1 MSEQEYN
8 AGRKAELASVAEA
21 FASQFSLERV
31 EGNAHRLNWADGS
44 AISDIY
50 VRQLVSN
57 YLLAR
62 YRTLNPDYDA
72 AQTEQSMTDVAPES
86 WRWKDQ
92 ALLMAKEVAHKDETI
107 EALETELALWKSLR
121 PGWDIAEV
129 DKALQDGEAAHNL
142 WKQAEA
148 EIAALREL
156 ADRARTFMANRTI
169 GGDAYHF
176 WTIWFLDYDAAQK
189 ATAPAL
195 RAPPFEMVCPDCL
208 VERAD
213 YEGAEHQWL
222 PLCPNCGSVKDPE
235 PRNGWQELRAPAS
248 PQPPGA

>member
-148 EIAALREL
+148 DTAALREKPNAATWIATAGAWL
-156 ADRARTFMANRTI
+156 TAQDVLSSEAIERFEEAMRHIFVA
-169 GGDAYHF
+169 
-176 WTIWFLDYDAAQK
+176 DYDAAQK
-189 ATAPAL
+189 AT
-195 RAPPFEMVCPDCL
+195 
-208 VERAD
+208 
-213 YEGAEHQWL
+213 G
-222 PLCPNCGSVKDPE
+222 
-235 PRNGWQELRAPAS
+235 PAS
-248 PQPPGA
+248 PQPRDA